1 MITKPI
7 RSELADGIALT
18 TMQTERFKAALLT
31 VRLLVPL
38 KAETAAA
45 YSLLTDVLT
54 RGTEQYPT
62 MRDLSRRQDELY
74 SASVG
79 SFVQVRGETQILSF
93 DLSVLEDRYAFD
105 GTPVLREGIKLL
117 GQIIFHPLTENGVFR
132 ADYVEQEKKNLID
145 EIRDVINNKPGYALT
160 RCRQTMCA
168 GEPYAVD
175 GNGTEEDVKKLTP
188 ESLTAF
194 WHTVLQTAKV
204 EILYAGKKSHDELK
218 ALVNELL
225 PFAPRKADL
234 SPALL
239 LPARAETQFVTEQ
252 MDVSQCQMVLGF
264 RVEQTEKEIHPL
276 AAGVFSMLY
285 SDSMTSRLFMQ
296 VREKLHLCYFCSAVP
311 NPYKKVM
318 FVCCGLEK
326 KNFEKA
332 KKEILFQLA
341 DIQNGNIGDE
351 EFENAIRGCR
361 SSFASVQDDRY
372 QIVYWML
379 SRLLQGRSETPEE
392 AIGMLSD
399 VTKEDVAAFAS
410 RIRLDTVYCLEGGAQ

>member
-1 MITKPI
+1 MMKPI

-18 TMQTERFKAALLT
+18 TMQTDRFKAALLA

-62 MRDLSRRQDELY
+62 MRELSRKQDELY

-79 SFVQVRGETQILSF
+79 SFVQVRGETQMLAF
-93 DLSVLEDRYAFD
+93 DLSVLEDQYAFD
-105 GTPVLREGIKLL
+105 GTQVLREGMALL

-145 EIRDVINNKPGYALT
+145 EIRDVINNKPNYALA

-175 GNGTEEDVKKLTP
+175 GNGTEEDVKALTP
-188 ESLTAF
+188 ESLTALY
-194 WHTVLQTAKV
+194 HNVLQTAKV
-204 EILYAGKKSHDELK
+204 EILYTGKKSHEELK
-218 ALVNELL
+218 TLVNALL
-225 PFAPRKADL
+225 PFAPRSA
-234 SPALL
+234 SLL
-239 LPARAETQFVTEQ
+239 PPVILPARDKTQFVTEQ

-264 RVEQTEKEIHPL
+264 RVEQTKKEIHPL
-276 AAGVFSMLY
+276 AASVFSMLY

-332 KKEILFQLA
+332 KEAVLFQLA
-341 DIQNGNIGDE
+341 ELQNGKIGDE

-361 SSFASVQDDRY
+361 SSFASVPDDRY
-372 QIVYWML
+372 QIIYWTL
-379 SRLLQGRSETPEE
+379 SRLLQNRTETPEE
-392 AIGMLSD
+392 AIAMLSG

-410 RIRLDTVYCLEGGAQ
+410 RIKLDTVYCLEGGAQ